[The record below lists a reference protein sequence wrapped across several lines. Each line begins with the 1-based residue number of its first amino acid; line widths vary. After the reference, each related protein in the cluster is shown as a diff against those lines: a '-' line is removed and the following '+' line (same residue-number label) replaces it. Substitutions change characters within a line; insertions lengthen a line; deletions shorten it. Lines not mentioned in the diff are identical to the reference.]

1 MGYRVLAVD
10 DSLLMRKQV
19 ERLLKGRDDYELAG
33 TACNG
38 EEAVAKFKELAP
50 DVVLLDIVMP
60 KKSGKDALREILE
73 HDPKARVIMVSSLGT
88 DEAVSECLEVGALRF
103 IQKPF
108 TQELLLQGLRSAVDR
123 S

>member
-19 ERLLKGRDDYELAG
+19 ERILRETDYELVDTG
-33 TACNG
+33 SNG
-38 EEAVAKFKELAP
+38 QEAVDKFKELKP

-60 KKSGKDALREILE
+60 QMSGKEALKEILA
-73 HDPKARVIMVSSLGT
+73 HDPSARVIMVSSLGT
-88 DEAVSECLEVGALRF
+88 DEAVTECLQVGALRF

-108 TQELLLQGLRSAVDR
+108 SHDLLLQALRSALED
-123 S
+123 